1 MRRWCGALMSAL
13 LALGQAGASLA
24 AVSPSATSATPATF
38 EERVKAGFLYQFA
51 AKVEWP
57 PQAFSGHAAPLTI
70 CIMGNDA
77 LHQAL
82 GEILQS
88 RKIGGR
94 ALVAR
99 RIKDIPE
106 IRGCQILF
114 AGKSQEERLP
124 EILETVRGKPI
135 LTVGETADFARLGG
149 LINFT
154 LINNRVAFEINAD
167 AASRSNLVLSPKL
180 LDLGR
185 IVHTGDE
192 HSE

>member
-1 MRRWCGALMSAL
+1 MRQRSGALLLAL
-13 LALGQAGASLA
+13 LASGQAGA
-24 AVSPSATSATPATF
+24 VSATVAEPATSATPATF
-38 EERVKAGFLYQFA
+38 EEQVKAGFLYQFA
-51 AKVEWP
+51 AKVQWP

-70 CIMGNDA
+70 CIMGNDP
-77 LHQAL
+77 LLQVL
-82 GEILQS
+82 GEILQG

-99 RIKDIPE
+99 GIKDILE

-114 AGKSQEERLP
+114 AGRSQEERLP
-124 EILETVRGKPI
+124 EILETVRGKPV
-135 LTVGETADFARLGG
+135 LTVGETTSFARLGG

-154 LINNRVAFEINAD
+154 LINNRVAFEINAE

-185 IVHTGDE
+185 IVHTGAE
-192 HSE
+192 HPE